1 MSILRYQTPELTA
14 WSPYDRL
21 SSLRGFLDS
30 AFHLANYRPENGPAW
45 APALDVLEDDEKV
58 TIVLDAAGLK
68 SEDFDLS
75 LQDGDLT
82 ISGERKQEEDS
93 QKGESFRSE
102 RFFGRFSRT
111 ITLPSPVKAEAVQA
125 SYKDGV
131 LTVTLPKAEEAKPKK
146 ITVGLN

>member
-1 MSILRYQTPELTA
+1 MSIIRYQTPELTA
-14 WSPYDRL
+14 WAPYDRL

-30 AFHLANYRPENGPAW
+30 AFQLANLQPESGPSW
-45 APALDVLEDDEKV
+45 APALDVLEDNEQV
-58 TIVLDAAGLK
+58 TVVLDAAGLK

-75 LQDGDLT
+75 LHDGALT
-82 ISGERKQEEDS
+82 ISGERKLEENS

-102 RFFGRFSRT
+102 RFFGSFSRT
-111 ITLPSPVKAEAVQA
+111 ITLPSPVKADAVQA